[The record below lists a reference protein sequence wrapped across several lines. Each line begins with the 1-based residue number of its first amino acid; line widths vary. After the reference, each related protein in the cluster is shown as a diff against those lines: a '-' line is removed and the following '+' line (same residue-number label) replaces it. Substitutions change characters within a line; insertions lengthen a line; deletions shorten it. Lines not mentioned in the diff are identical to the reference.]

1 MKKEGERK
9 VLKGWKLMEIQKIA
23 DAEYRLMELVWEKE
37 PINSTALVKLSLE
50 KLGWKKATTYT
61 VIRKL
66 CEKGILK
73 NENAVVEALVKKEEI
88 QKQESEAL
96 LKKSFGNSL
105 PAFVAAFLRERKL
118 TDSEAQEL
126 RQLIDRSVNEEK

>member
-1 MKKEGERK
+1 MGFFVKEKICEGIEF
-9 VLKGWKLMEIQKIA
+9 MEIQKIS
-23 DAEYRLMELVWEKE
+23 DGEYRLVELVWENG

-50 KLGWKKATTYT
+50 NLGWKKATTYT

-73 NENAVVEALVKKEEI
+73 NEDAIVEALVKREEV

-105 PAFVAAFLRERKL
+105 PAFVAAFLKDRKL
-118 TDSEAQEL
+118 TETEAEEL
-126 RQLIDRSVNEEK
+126 RQLIESSVNKS